1 MVFIYKMS
9 KVLEKQN
16 GINPTCYRKVYYRT
30 VYYKTLKGKEGWKNL
45 RCRKN
50 GELLTKEKRKKG
62 FRKAWKAIN

>member
-45 RCRKN
+45 RCRIFPIISSY
-50 GELLTKEKRKKG
+50 LLLLPITSSN
-62 FRKAWKAIN
+62 IL